1 MGSSRGRPFEP
12 GNKIGRGRPK
22 GSRNKNRQEAQQLLD
37 QHSKSITQKCIILA
51 MQGDPIALRL
61 CMERILPALREP
73 SVLLPRTKIGSA
85 SDVAATNQ
93 VVWTA
98 IASGEIT
105 PDQGEKTAKVLEMQR
120 KTLESVDT
128 EKRLI
133 VVENMAAEW
142 KGKSRGRAVA

>member
-1 MGSSRGRPFEP
+1 MALKE
-12 GNKIGRGRPK
+12 N
-22 GSRNKNRQEAQQLLD
+22 A
-37 QHSKSITQKCIILA
+37 
-51 MQGDPIALRL
+51 IALRL

-85 SDVAATNQ
+85 PDVAAAIQ

-98 IASGEIT
+98 IASGAIT